1 MSYNIDDM
9 LIGGALGD
17 NNYMSL
23 SNNEK
28 GELIFKEIKNS
39 YVFWS
44 IKKSIKEEIIRSK
57 NTKAQDIAELIPRLL
72 KDLNLETKI
81 KNKVHEVLDKNG
93 FFRETSQIT
102 ATKFRNCKNMSKLPE
117 YFFDSDYEPLEN
129 IAAVK
134 RQWNDTLKSKLISAV
149 RSSRKPWMRPKRQ
162 RQEVKKA
169 EQPSDT
175 NSHDD
180 DASSGSGE
188 MKEVSA
194 NAPAA

>member
-1 MSYNIDDM
+1 
-9 LIGGALGD
+9 
-17 NNYMSL
+17 MSL

-117 YFFDSDYEPLEN
+117 YFFDQDYEPLEN
-129 IAAVK
+129 IAQVK
-134 RQWNDTLKSKLISAV
+134 RQWNETLKSKLISAV
-149 RSSRKPWMRPKRQ
+149 RSSRKPWMR
-162 RQEVKKA
+162 
-169 EQPSDT
+169 
-175 NSHDD
+175 
-180 DASSGSGE
+180 
-188 MKEVSA
+188 
-194 NAPAA
+194 

>member
-57 NTKAQDIAELIPRLL
+57 NTKA
-72 KDLNLETKI
+72 
-81 KNKVHEVLDKNG
+81 
-93 FFRETSQIT
+93 
-102 ATKFRNCKNMSKLPE
+102 
-117 YFFDSDYEPLEN
+117 
-129 IAAVK
+129 
-134 RQWNDTLKSKLISAV
+134 
-149 RSSRKPWMRPKRQ
+149 
-162 RQEVKKA
+162 
-169 EQPSDT
+169 
-175 NSHDD
+175 
-180 DASSGSGE
+180 
-188 MKEVSA
+188 
-194 NAPAA
+194 